1 MILTHFKFTLHAF
14 SILEASMLVTNLSL
28 LILDKSLML
37 IFLIAYET
45 SLIKLSSSSLFFA
58 MENFDEIMF
67 SSVMEIVTVRGVWS
81 EESHQS
87 G

>member
-1 MILTHFKFTLHAF
+1 
-14 SILEASMLVTNLSL
+14 MLVMNLSL
-28 LILDKSLML
+28 LLLEKLILM
-37 IFLIAYET
+37 FLIAYET

-67 SSVMEIVTVRGVWS
+67 SSVIGIVIVRGVWS

-87 G
+87 GWME

>member
-1 MILTHFKFTLHAF
+1 
-14 SILEASMLVTNLSL
+14 
-28 LILDKSLML
+28 ML